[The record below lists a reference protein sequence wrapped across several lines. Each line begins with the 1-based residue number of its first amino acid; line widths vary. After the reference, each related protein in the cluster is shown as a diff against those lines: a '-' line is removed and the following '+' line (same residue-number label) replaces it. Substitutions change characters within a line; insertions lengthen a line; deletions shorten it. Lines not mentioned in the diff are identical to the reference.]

1 MGRLLRRWGGAVLV
15 ASLLLAVPCQAAAAP
30 FRVTLPRQHTG
41 TVADRLPSWTFEA
54 AEVPAGFAVAT
65 STATGPTIIL
75 RDENL
80 VNVVVTVGG
89 SPDVD
94 VFTPLAPT
102 TPQPIAPE
110 GATVAADGSW
120 TLDGAMHE
128 WGRYV
133 PGSDQRLWIQGTI
146 SIYEQDGDVRTATPE
161 QAAAIAAVRAS
172 FEPSVRAW
180 YGLDPLTTSDD
191 GRAAAA
197 AVRQALRRTA
207 DLRDWSAATDEQA
220 FVARPGPQQIH
231 SVYAAREGAGRLA
244 VSAAYVHAPADIRR
258 IHVPGMSWDYR
269 PAGRCWLAH
278 RDVGP
283 APLPVSERTIVHWG
297 PMGLPFLGGP
307 RGWPV
312 GQFALTAT
320 FLSTY
325 DLTAKPPLSLGRRGT
340 RYELYFYSGFRIRL
354 IVDVDRSGIARVVKE
369 EQLDAQGKLVE
380 RSRIGVTTPAPRALL
395 THGPSCG

>member
-1 MGRLLRRWGGAVLV
+1 MGRLLRRWLGPVLA
-15 ASLLLAVPCQAAAAP
+15 ASLLLAVPGQAAADP
-30 FRVTLPRQHTG
+30 FRLTLPRPHTG

-54 AEVPAGFAVAT
+54 AELPAGFAAAS

-80 VNVVVTVGG
+80 VNVVVTVSG

-94 VFTPLAPT
+94 VFPRPV

-120 TLDGAMHE
+120 TRDGAMHE
-128 WGRYV
+128 FGRYV
-133 PGSDQRLWIQGTI
+133 PGSDRRLWIEGTI
-146 SIYEQDGDVRTATPE
+146 SIYDTDGDVRTATPE

-197 AVRQALRRTA
+197 AVEQALRRTA
-207 DLRDWSAATDEQA
+207 ALRDWSAATDEET
-220 FVARPGPQQIH
+220 FVTRPGPQAVH
-231 SVYAAREGAGRLA
+231 SVYAAREGAAGRLA
-244 VSAAYVHAPADIRR
+244 VSAAYVHVPTDIRR

-283 APLPVSERTIVHWG
+283 APLPAPERTIAHWG

-307 RGWPV
+307 RGFPV
-312 GQFALTAT
+312 GQFALTPT

-325 DLTAKPPLSLGRRGT
+325 DLTVKAPLSLGRRGT
-340 RYELYFYSGFRIRL
+340 RYELYFYAGFRIRL

-395 THGPSCG
+395 AHGPSCG

>member
-1 MGRLLRRWGGAVLV
+1 M
-15 ASLLLAVPCQAAAAP
+15 
-30 FRVTLPRQHTG
+30 
-41 TVADRLPSWTFEA
+41 
-54 AEVPAGFAVAT
+54 
-65 STATGPTIIL
+65 
-75 RDENL
+75 
-80 VNVVVTVGG
+80 
-89 SPDVD
+89 
-94 VFTPLAPT
+94 
-102 TPQPIAPE
+102 
-110 GATVAADGSW
+110 
-120 TLDGAMHE
+120 
-128 WGRYV
+128 
-133 PGSDQRLWIQGTI
+133 
-146 SIYEQDGDVRTATPE
+146 RTATPE

-220 FVARPGPQQIH
+220 FVARPGPQAVH

-283 APLPVSERTIVHWG
+283 APLPSPEPAIVHYG

-307 RGWPV
+307 RGYPV
-312 GQFALTAT
+312 GQFALTPT

-325 DLTAKPPLSLGRRGT
+325 DLTAKAPLSLGPARDALRAVLLLRLPDPPDRRRRPQRHRAG
-340 RYELYFYSGFRIRL
+340 RQGGAARCPGEAGRALAHRRHDARAACAADARAILRL
-354 IVDVDRSGIARVVKE
+354 RTTGR
-369 EQLDAQGKLVE
+369 E
-380 RSRIGVTTPAPRALL
+380 RSRPRA
-395 THGPSCG
+395 PSRIV